1 MKNIKAI
8 LYIFITLL
16 IFLIPSSGFC
26 QVKKLKEADKMFEN
40 YAFIDAQE
48 IYLEVAE
55 AGYKSEN
62 LFKKLGD
69 SYYFNSNLR
78 EAHKWYEKLFE
89 LNESPEETEYYYRYS
104 QSLRSIENYEDA
116 DQFMKKFEQLTGT
129 EDSRVTRIKSEANY
143 LELIELQSGKFEI
156 EELDINSELSDFSP
170 KFVGD
175 SLLIFSSNR
184 NVSKAVQRVHEWNNQ
199 PYLNLYQVQ
208 LDDSLQVNGSP
219 EFFLEELSSKFH
231 EASATLTN
239 DGNTLYFTRNNFDNK
254 KLVKS
259 EDGYNYLKIYQS
271 NKNSDG
277 SWSTPKEL
285 PFCSDEFN
293 TAHPALSPNEDR
305 LYFASDG
312 YNTRGMSDLFYV
324 EILEDNQFS
333 DPVNLGDQ
341 INTEGKESFPY
352 LSEDGLLYF
361 SSNGHVGLGGYDVF
375 VSSPD
380 ENGQF
385 GEPFNLGRPINTSA
399 DDFSFILNEKLGI
412 GFYSTNRN
420 EENIDNLYRA
430 ILNDDLITK
439 CQQYLE
445 GKVTENNTLEG
456 IEGVQ
461 VELLDDEL
469 NSVDTKLTDQN
480 GDYSFEVDCNKRY
493 VVRITKEGY
502 KTFESLVKTG
512 EDYESSILKDMG
524 LDQGNEL
531 GVKQVKEGDDLRD
544 ILELDPIYFELDKF
558 SITSE
563 AEVELEKILAVLR
576 NYPEMRIDIRSHTD
590 SRAGDAYNMILSEK
604 RAKATINYIIQKGID
619 EDRVTGKGYGETQ
632 LVNHCANNID
642 CTEEEHAL
650 NRRSEFIILN
660 KNETPEE
667 LRKKLATKYNL
678 AVDQR
683 NKVTNKSNANIRS
696 RANSIASSYDFTSSE
711 EVFTVQVG
719 AFGNVI
725 ENTINAPDVFHHS
738 YDDGFVRYFS
748 GVFESREEANKH
760 KNFLLQQGLEGVF
773 TVGLKG
779 DKRF

>member
-1 MKNIKAI
+1 MKLTK
-8 LYIFITLL
+8 YICAFLL
-16 IFLIPSSGFC
+16 LFLVSSLGYS

-55 AGYKSEN
+55 AGFKSEN

-89 LNESPEETEYYYRYS
+89 LNESPAEHEYYYRYS
-104 QSLRSIENYEDA
+104 QSLRSVEKYEQA
-116 DQFMKKFEQLTGT
+116 DLLMKMFEKLTGN

-143 LELIELQSGKFEI
+143 LELIELQSGKFKI
-156 EELDINSELSDFSP
+156 NELEINSDLSDFSP
-170 KFVGD
+170 KFIGD
-175 SLLIFSSNR
+175 SVLIFSSNR

-199 PYLNLYQVQ
+199 PYLNLYRIQ
-208 LDDSLQVNGSP
+208 LDDSLKTKGNP

-231 EASATLTN
+231 EASATLTK
-239 DGNTLYFTRNNFDNK
+239 DGNTIYFTRNNYDNK

-259 EDGYNYLKIYQS
+259 EEGYNYLKIYKS
-271 NKNSDG
+271 NKKEDG
-277 SWSTPKEL
+277 SWSTPREL

-293 TAHPALSPNEDR
+293 TAHPALSPNEDK

-312 YNTRGMSDLFYV
+312 FDSMGMSDLFYV
-324 EILEDNQFS
+324 DILGDDNYGT
-333 DPVNLGDQ
+333 PVNLGEQ
-341 INTEGKESFPY
+341 INTEGKESFPFI
-352 LSEDGLLYF
+352 SEDGLLYF
-361 SSNGHVGLGGYDVF
+361 SSNGHVGLGGYDIF
-375 VSSPD
+375 VSSP
-380 ENGQF
+380 NGTNTF
-385 GEPFNLGRPINTSA
+385 GEPFNLGRPINSSK
-399 DDFSFILNEKLGI
+399 DDFSFIINEEKGI
-412 GFYSTNRN
+412 GFFSTNRN
-420 EENIDNLYRA
+420 EDNIDQLYRA
-430 ILNDDLITK
+430 VLNDDLITK

-445 GKVTENNTLEG
+445 GKITENTTSEG

-469 NSVDTKLTDQN
+469 NSIKTKLTDQN

-512 EDYESSILKDMG
+512 EDYESSMLKDM
-524 LDQGNEL
+524 DIEKGNEL

-544 ILELDPIYFELDKF
+544 ILELDPIYFELDEF
-558 SITSE
+558 TITKK
-563 AEVELEKILAVLR
+563 AEVELEKVLAVLR
-576 NYPEMRIDIRSHTD
+576 NYPEMKIDIRSHTD
-590 SRAGDAYNMILSEK
+590 SRAGDAYNMILSDK
-604 RAKATINYIIQKGID
+604 RAKATLNYLTNKGID
-619 EDRVTGKGYGETQ
+619 KNRVTGKGYGETQ
-632 LVNHCANNID
+632 LVNHCANNVD
-642 CTEEEHAL
+642 CTEKEHAL

-667 LRKKLATKYNL
+667 LRKKLATKYNR

-683 NKVTNKSNANIRS
+683 SKVTANSGTQVRS
-696 RANSIASSYDFTSSE
+696 RANSIAKSYDFSSSE

-725 ENTINAPDVFHHS
+725 ENTINAPDVFYHS

-748 GVFESREEANKH
+748 GVFKSREEANKH
-760 KNFLLQQGLEGVF
+760 KNYLLQKGLEGVF
-773 TVGLKG
+773 TIGLKG
-779 DKRF
+779 DERF